1 MEMPNN
7 SSLLITKE
15 IDPPINETSENN
27 IINSTP
33 FSIFTYEPKENRI
46 NDDLIQSPSINQNR
60 NNNALY
66 NSFEAPLN
74 QINYNDNINN
84 EQELS
89 QLRKKL
95 NDDQTIIMSLKEE
108 NQQKDIEIMRLR
120 SQLLNNTFL
129 RENQILRKSTPNQIS
144 NMSLNNNYPINLEEN
159 IYNTITPNINDF
171 NNTLPS
177 LDVYSNTQNS
187 TNILENASIL
197 DDSVLVG
204 SV

>member
-1 MEMPNN
+1 
-7 SSLLITKE
+7 
-15 IDPPINETSENN
+15 
-27 IINSTP
+27 
-33 FSIFTYEPKENRI
+33 
-46 NDDLIQSPSINQNR
+46 
-60 NNNALY
+60 
-66 NSFEAPLN
+66 
-74 QINYNDNINN
+74 
-84 EQELS
+84 
-89 QLRKKL
+89 
-95 NDDQTIIMSLKEE
+95 MSLKEE

-197 DDSVLVG
+197 EDSVLVG